1 MPAPPTVPP
10 SVSRTQLPTTDENF
24 RVVTGVWTRSTYIR
38 LEAMG
43 RCELAASVETG
54 RPFPASFEPAR
65 PRDFAEAYRWAVLR
79 SEEMEVE
86 MEDGTRVTVSLRD
99 TMAFALT
106 DPIAKVRAS
115 GTRSDQSRIGEVLR
129 TCAGFRSAHPSKS
142 RDTSAACVTEIGAV
156 AARREPFPHGCADCQ
171 DLSVLVEYVT
181 VLLANGKSRAQVPPE
196 PNSSY
201 RARPHKHAVRS
212 HDASAHREGC
222 SRTMQPCIALLSE
235 RGR

>member
-1 MPAPPTVPP
+1 
-10 SVSRTQLPTTDENF
+10 
-24 RVVTGVWTRSTYIR
+24 
-38 LEAMG
+38 
-43 RCELAASVETG
+43 
-54 RPFPASFEPAR
+54 
-65 PRDFAEAYRWAVLR
+65 
-79 SEEMEVE
+79 

-115 GTRSDQSRIGEVLR
+115 GTRSNQSRIGEVVR

-142 RDTSAACVTEIGAV
+142 RDTSAACVTEIGAA

-171 DLSVLVEYVT
+171 DLSVLVEYVM

-201 RARPHKHAVRS
+201 RPRPHKHAVRS

-222 SRTMQPCIALLSE
+222 SRTMQPCIALLAKGAVDSTRAAHAQGRQSRPRATCDVAFTFTPRNTTVLPCFS
-235 RGR
+235 RGTAVGRWFIT